1 MDVDIMDH
9 GTPRVYDDDFGLTNS
24 PTHTIFS
31 PEPHSPTV
39 TEVLPDTSRQS
50 EESVGA
56 SSSASDA
63 EPEARSAPTNFADD
77 IDAAATTTAD
87 TDAAATTTADTDAAA
102 TTTADPKKDPPAA
115 ENEAEAEHNT
125 NADPEAAPDRTEDRH
140 FSSPLATATSPK
152 AVPESHAEDHAS

>member
-24 PTHTIFS
+24 PTHTVFS

-56 SSSASDA
+56 SPSASDA
-63 EPEARSAPTNFADD
+63 NPEATSAPPNSA
-77 IDAAATTTAD
+77 AD
-87 TDAAATTTADTDAAA
+87 TDAAANTAADTDAAA
-102 TTTADPKKDPPAA
+102 STAADTETAATTSTG
-115 ENEAEAEHNT
+115 
-125 NADPEAAPDRTEDRH
+125 
-140 FSSPLATATSPK
+140 
-152 AVPESHAEDHAS
+152 